1 MTTPSTPHNMS
12 SSVEP
17 EVAPKEAP
25 KFARPANRL
34 MVDTSDVE
42 ESTACVM
49 SEEDMETLDLYS
61 GDYVLLL
68 GKRRKSTLVQVVSS
82 DSAQVGR
89 VYINKLCRLN
99 LRVKLSDIITVKKP
113 DPVAPN
119 LRRVEILPIADTV
132 EGLSGNLHDMFL
144 VPYFSTFLKP
154 VHEGDIFSVNRANTT
169 VDFQVVK
176 CEPEMYG
183 IVNQETELFS
193 TGEPVDREDA
203 EGADEVGYDDIGGC
217 SEALAKLR
225 EIVELPLRHPILFTS
240 IGVKPPRGVL
250 MYGPPGCG
258 KTMIARAVAYETG
271 SFFMTIN
278 GPEIMSKMQGGAEQN
293 IREAFATCE
302 ERAPAI
308 LFIDEIDSIAPNRDK
323 THGEVERRVVSQ
335 LLTCMDGLKDRANLV
350 VIAATNRPNSIEPA
364 LRRFGRFDR
373 ELDIG
378 IPDRKGR
385 LEILEI
391 KTRTMK
397 LAEDVDLSKL
407 AHDTHGY
414 VGADLAQLCT
424 EAAMNCI
431 REKFS
436 ILDLEDDDSIAVEI
450 LDKLCIEMRH
460 FEEALQQTDPSA
472 LRETHVEMPE
482 VHWDDV
488 GGLEETKKELQ
499 EMVLYPV
506 EHPEEYEYF
515 NSSPSRGV
523 LFYGPPGCGK
533 TLLAKAVA
541 TECSANFISIKGP
554 ELLTKWFGESES
566 NVRDIFD
573 KARAAAP
580 CILFFDELDS
590 LASQR
595 GANMG
600 DSGVTDRVI
609 NQLLTEMDGVGTNKN
624 VFIIGATN
632 RPDQLDS
639 AVVRPGRLDTLIY
652 IPLPDAASRISIL
665 KANLKN
671 TPIHPSVDLHAIAR
685 ATDGYSGADLTEI
698 CQKAVRMAIRTAID
712 LFLREKKRREDS
724 GDVPANMSDYDPV
737 PFVLEEHFQFALR
750 DSRKSV
756 KPQDIMVYED
766 FAFRMKQAAGIT
778 GGQVRGPGTSNS
790 GAGRPLGG
798 SSNAAPVPA
807 NPPANQ
813 FQQSAEEEDADM
825 YD

>member
-1 MTTPSTPHNMS
+1 MAAS
-12 SSVEP
+12 SSDA
-17 EVAPKEAP
+17 APDSEP
-25 KFARPANRL
+25 KFVRAPNRL
-34 MVDTSDVE
+34 MVDNLQSEDSV
-42 ESTACVM
+42 ACVV
-49 SEEDMETLDLYS
+49 SVRCLEQLDLYS
-61 GDYVLLL
+61 GEYVLLL
-68 GKRRKSTLVQVVSS
+68 GKRRKSTLVRVVSS
-82 DSAQVGR
+82 EEAADGK
-89 VYINKLCRLN
+89 VYINKLCRCN
-99 LRVKLSDIITVKKP
+99 LRVKLSDIITLKKP
-113 DPVAPN
+113 DPDAAN
-119 LRRVEILPIADTV
+119 LARLEVLPIADTV
-132 EGLSGNLHDMFL
+132 EGLRGNLHDTFL
-144 VPYFSTFLKP
+144 VPYFKDKMNP
-154 VHEGDIFSVNRANTT
+154 VHEGDIFRVSEANTT
-169 VDFQVVK
+169 VEFQVVK
-176 CEPEMYG
+176 CDPVPYG
-183 IVNQETELFS
+183 LVAHSTEIFS
-193 TGEPVDREDA
+193 SGQPVDREDA

-217 SEALAKLR
+217 ADAIAKLR
-225 EIVELPLRHPILFTS
+225 EIVELPLRHPVLFTS
-240 IGVKPPRGVL
+240 IGVKPPKGVL

-258 KTMIARAVAYETG
+258 KTMIAKAVAYETG
-271 SFFMTIN
+271 SFFLTIN

-308 LFIDEIDSIAPNRDK
+308 LFIDELDSIAPNRDK

-335 LLTCMDGLKDRANLV
+335 LLTCMDGLKSRSNV
-350 VIAATNRPNSIEPA
+350 VIIAATNRPNSIEPA

-378 IPDRKGR
+378 IPDEKGR
-385 LEILEI
+385 MEILQI
-391 KTRTMK
+391 KTKNMK
-397 LAEDVDLSKL
+397 LHENVELKKL

-431 REKFS
+431 RSKFS
-436 ILDLEDDDSIAVEI
+436 ILDLEDDDSIDVSVLER
-450 LDKLCIEMRH
+450 LSIEMEH
-460 FEEALQQTDPSA
+460 FEEALQQTNPSA
-472 LRETHVEMPE
+472 LRETHVEVPE

-488 GGLEETKKELQ
+488 GGLEDTKKELQ

-506 EHPEEYEYF
+506 EHPEEFEYF
-515 NSSPSRGV
+515 NSAPSRGV

-541 TECSANFISIKGP
+541 TECSANFISVKGP

-595 GANMG
+595 GSNMG

-639 AVVRPGRLDTLIY
+639 AVVRPGRLDTLVY
-652 IPLPDAASRISIL
+652 IPLPDEESRLAIL
-665 KANLKN
+665 QANLKN
-671 TPIHPSVDLHAIAR
+671 TPIDPRVDLGEIAR
-685 ATDGYSGADLTEI
+685 RTPEFSGADLTEI
-698 CQKAVRMAIRTAID
+698 CQKAVRFAIRTCID
-712 LFLREKKRREDS
+712 LFMKEKRRRQDAA
-724 GDVPANMSDYDPV
+724 GDPHAPVDMSDYDPV
-737 PFVLEEHFQFALR
+737 PYVLPEHFDIAMG
-750 DSRKSV
+750 DARKSV
-756 KPQDIMVYED
+756 KHEDIMVYEE
-766 FAFRMKQAAGIT
+766 FAERMKQAAGIS
-778 GGQVRGPGTSNS
+778 GGQVHGPGTS
-790 GAGRPLGG
+790 GVERGRTLG
-798 SSNAAPVPA
+798 SVPPPAA

-813 FQQSAEEEDADM
+813 FQQVEEEEDGEEKM